1 MQMGAACC
9 TDALSVEASPSCL
22 QNSPTLIFRVRV
34 REEIMLSCVMR
45 HVVTIKVTERTVQPR
60 AIKNSCKDKNGYS
73 RHPNLDIHGYSRH
86 PNLGTCVHFERLQR
100 GGCCSRRQGSLVLTQ

>member
-34 REEIMLSCVMR
+34 REEIMLTCVMR

-60 AIKNSCKDKNGYS
+60 AIKNSCKDM
-73 RHPNLDIHGYSRH
+73 DIHDIQIWELAYI
-86 PNLGTCVHFERLQR
+86 L
-100 GGCCSRRQGSLVLTQ
+100 GGCRGVGVARDDRAVWFSLNNSKSALTWQAQI